1 MKFTTLLFVLITMLF
16 GLPLNA
22 HEIEKR
28 YNQVHIEASS
38 AADVDN
44 DTMVVSL
51 YALEEG
57 SRATELSKKVNQKIN
72 WALNNLKQ
80 YKAIKVETESYST
93 NPVYNKNQVIAWRV
107 RQSIKLESK
116 DMSLMSDVLGEM
128 QQQLKLSG
136 ISFDVSREK
145 REEKTQ
151 SLIDEALTAYNKRAT
166 QIAKKLN
173 FQSYKIVNINVST
186 SGSSPRYRQMDSR
199 AMMSKMESAP
209 AFAAGDKTLTVRIS
223 GSVELQ

>member
-1 MKFTTLLFVLITMLF
+1 MKHSIFLFVLITMLF
-16 GLPLNA
+16 GSPLNA
-22 HEIEKR
+22 HEIEKS
-28 YNQVHIEASS
+28 YNQIHIEASS

-57 SRATELSKKVNQKIN
+57 SKATELSRKVNRIIN

-107 RQSIKLESK
+107 KQSIRLESK

-209 AFAAGDKTLTVRIS
+209 AFSAGDKTLTVRIS
-223 GSVELQ
+223 GSIELQ

>member
-1 MKFTTLLFVLITMLF
+1 MKNYFLLLALITML
-16 GLPLNA
+16 LSSRLSA
-22 HEIEKR
+22 HEIEKS
-28 YNQVHIEASS
+28 YNQIHLEVSS

-57 SRATELSKKVNQKIN
+57 SRAAELSSRVNKKIN
-72 WALNNLKQ
+72 WALNKLKQ
-80 YKAIKVETESYST
+80 HKAIKVETESYTT

-107 RQSIKLESK
+107 RQSIRLESK
-116 DMSLMSDVLGEM
+116 DMSLMSEVLGEM

-145 REEKTQ
+145 REAKTQ
-151 SLIDEALTAYNKRAT
+151 SLIDEALAAYNKRAT
-166 QIAKKLN
+166 QVAKKLN

-209 AFAAGDKTLTVRIS
+209 AFAAGDKTLTVRVS
-223 GSVELQ
+223 GSIELQ

>member
-1 MKFTTLLFVLITMLF
+1 MKFTTSLFVLITMLS
-16 GLPLNA
+16 GLPLSA
-22 HEIEKR
+22 HEIEKS
-28 YNQVHIEASS
+28 YNQIHLEVSS

-57 SRATELSKKVNQKIN
+57 SRATELSSKVNRTIN

-80 YKAIKVETESYST
+80 YKAIKIETESYST
-93 NPVYNKNQVIAWRV
+93 SPVYNKNQVIAWRV
-107 RQSIKLESK
+107 RQSIRLESK
-116 DMSLMSDVLGEM
+116 NMSLMSDVLGVM

-145 REEKTQ
+145 REEKTRA
-151 SLIDEALTAYNKRAT
+151 LIDEALTAYSKRAT
-166 QIAKKLN
+166 QVAKKLN

-199 AMMSKMESAP
+199 VMMSKMESAP
-209 AFAAGDKTLTVRIS
+209 AFAAGDKTLTVRVS
-223 GSVELQ
+223 GSIELQ

>member
-1 MKFTTLLFVLITMLF
+1 MKFPSFLIFLIATCF
-16 GLPLNA
+16 GSPLNA
-22 HEIEKR
+22 HEIEKS
-28 YNQVHIEASS
+28 YNQIHLEVSS

-57 SRATELSKKVNQKIN
+57 SRAAELSGRVNKKIN
-72 WALNNLKQ
+72 WALNKLKQ

-93 NPVYNKNQVIAWRV
+93 NPVYNKSQIVAWRV
-107 RQSIKLESK
+107 RQSIQLESK

-128 QQQLKLSG
+128 QQQLKLNN

-145 REEKTQ
+145 REDKTQ

-166 QIAKKLN
+166 QVAKKLN
-173 FQSYKIVNINVST
+173 FKSYKIVNINVST
-186 SGSSPRYRQMDSR
+186 SGSSPRYKQMNTRMMDS
-199 AMMSKMESAP
+199 MESAP
-209 AFAAGDKTLTVRIS
+209 AFAAGDKTLTVRVS
-223 GSVELQ
+223 GSIELQ

>member
-1 MKFTTLLFVLITMLF
+1 MKNYFLLLALITML
-16 GLPLNA
+16 LSSRLSA
-22 HEIEKR
+22 HEIEKS
-28 YNQVHIEASS
+28 YNQIHLEVSS

-57 SRATELSKKVNQKIN
+57 SRAAELSSRVNKKIN
-72 WALNNLKQ
+72 WALNNLKRH
-80 YKAIKVETESYST
+80 KAIKVETESYTT

-107 RQSIKLESK
+107 RQSIRLESQ
-116 DMSLMSDVLGEM
+116 DMSLMSEVLGEM

-136 ISFDVSREK
+136 ISFDVSRGK
-145 REEKTQ
+145 REAKTQ
-151 SLIDEALTAYNKRAT
+151 SLIDEALAAYNKRAT
-166 QIAKKLN
+166 QVAKKLN

-209 AFAAGDKTLTVRIS
+209 AFAAGDKTLTVRVS
-223 GSVELQ
+223 GSIELQ

>member
-1 MKFTTLLFVLITMLF
+1 MKFPSFLFFLITTCF
-16 GLPLNA
+16 GSPLNA
-22 HEIEKR
+22 HEVEKS
-28 YNQVHIEASS
+28 YNQVQIEASS

-57 SRATELSKKVNQKIN
+57 SRAAELSGRVNKKIN
-72 WALNNLKQ
+72 WALNKLKQ
-80 YKAIKVETESYST
+80 YAVIKVETESYTT
-93 NPVYNKNQVIAWRV
+93 NPVYNKSQVVAWRV
-107 RQSIKLESK
+107 RQSIRLESK

-166 QIAKKLN
+166 QVAKKLN
-173 FQSYKIVNINVST
+173 FKSYKIVNINVST
-186 SGSSPRYRQMDSR
+186 SGSSPRYKQMNSRMMDS
-199 AMMSKMESAP
+199 MESAP
-209 AFAAGDKTLTVRIS
+209 AFAAGDKTLTVRVN
-223 GSVELQ
+223 GSIELQ

>member
-1 MKFTTLLFVLITMLF
+1 MKYPSFLFFLIAICF
-16 GLPLNA
+16 GSPLGA
-22 HEIEKR
+22 HEIEKS
-28 YNQVHIEASS
+28 YNQVHLEVSS

-57 SRATELSKKVNQKIN
+57 SRAAELSGRVNKKIN
-72 WALNNLKQ
+72 WALNKLKQ

-93 NPVYNKNQVIAWRV
+93 NPVYNKSQIVAWRV
-107 RQSIKLESK
+107 RQSIQLKSK

-166 QIAKKLN
+166 QVAKKLS
-173 FQSYKIVNINVST
+173 FKSYKIVNINVST
-186 SGSSPRYRQMDSR
+186 SGSSPRYKQMNSRMMMDS
-199 AMMSKMESAP
+199 MEAAP
-209 AFAAGDKTLTVRIS
+209 AFAAGDKTLTVRVS
-223 GSVELQ
+223 GSIELQ

>member
-1 MKFTTLLFVLITMLF
+1 MKFTTFLFVLIAVFF
-16 GLPLNA
+16 GSPLNA

-57 SRATELSKKVNQKIN
+57 SRATELSRKVNRKIN

-80 YKAIKVETESYST
+80 YKTIKVETESYST

-107 RQSIKLESK
+107 RQSIRLESK

-145 REEKTQ
+145 REAKTQ

-173 FQSYKIVNINVST
+173 FQSYKIVNINVAT
-186 SGSSPRYRQMDSR
+186 SGSSPRYRKMDSR

-223 GSVELQ
+223 GSIELQ

>member
-1 MKFTTLLFVLITMLF
+1 MKHTTFLFVLITMLF
-16 GLPLNA
+16 GSPLNA
-22 HEIEKR
+22 HEIEKS
-28 YNQVHIEASS
+28 YNQVHIESS
-38 AADVDN
+38 SSADVDN

-57 SRATELSKKVNQKIN
+57 SKATELSRKVNQKIN

-80 YKAIKVETESYST
+80 YKTIKVETESYST
-93 NPVYNKNQVIAWRV
+93 NPVYNKNQIVAWRV

-223 GSVELQ
+223 GSIELQ

>member
-1 MKFTTLLFVLITMLF
+1 MKFTTLLFFLITMLF
-16 GLPLNA
+16 GSPLNA

-57 SRATELSKKVNQKIN
+57 SKATELSRKVNQKIN

-93 NPVYNKNQVIAWRV
+93 NPVYNKSQVIAWRV
-107 RQSIKLESK
+107 RQSIRLESK

-145 REEKTQ
+145 REAKTQ
-151 SLIDEALTAYNKRAT
+151 SLIDEALTAYNNRAT

-186 SGSSPRYRQMDSR
+186 SGSSPRYRQMNSR

-223 GSVELQ
+223 GSIELQ